1 LVYLALELIVMIGSV
16 PFARYN
22 LRLGR
27 GDTRGAVRLGLFA
40 LCLGLGS
47 WLIGGTHAAGA
58 GEADLFVMAAMR
70 SVFSAVTLALTY
82 VSFEPFVRRR
92 WPQTMI
98 SWSRVLAGGFRDP
111 LVGRDLL
118 IGCLSGV
125 VLALVQGFGNLL
137 YGIHGTTAT
146 KVSTDLATLTGG
158 RYLAGDF
165 LYLFVDTL
173 SKSLG
178 ILFLIFLFRV
188 LLRKQWLAAG
198 VVIILLAA
206 MNAPNDPNPFIA
218 WPVNIV
224 FFGLMVFTLMQ
235 FGLLAVAAALFVAV
249 FVNQFPVNTDW
260 SVWYAGDT
268 VFTLL
273 FIAALAVFG
282 FRTALAGQPLFKTD

>member
-1 LVYLALELIVMIGSV
+1 LELIVMIGSV

-70 SVFSAVTLALTY
+70 SVFGAVTLALTY
-82 VSFEPFVRRR
+82 VSFEPFVRRS

-111 LVGRDLL
+111 LVGRDIL
-118 IGCLSGV
+118 IGCLGGV
-125 VLALVQGFGNLL
+125 VLVLIQSFGNLL
-137 YGIHGTTAT
+137 YGIRGTAAL
-146 KVSTDLATLTGG
+146 KVSTDLVTLSGG
-158 RYLAGDF
+158 RFLAGEF
-165 LYLFVDTL
+165 LLLIADTL
-173 SKSLG
+173 NKALG

-198 VVIILLAA
+198 LVIVMLAA
-206 MNAPNDPNPFIA
+206 MYATNDPNPLIG

-224 FFGLMVFTLMQ
+224 FFGLMVFILMQ
-235 FGLLAVAAALFVAV
+235 FGLLAVAVALFVAI

-260 SVWYAGDT
+260 SVWYAGEAAFT
-268 VFTLL
+268 VLFTV
-273 FIAALAVFG
+273 ALALFG
-282 FRTALAGQPLFKTD
+282 FRTALAGQPLFKTG